1 MFQIVDCLVCT
12 SKYTCWSQKNAIIC
26 MSCFFHSF
34 RSKESF
40 SKGASHV
47 AKSQV
52 CVFKNGASVSASA
65 RQLNL
70 SMLEYACPDKTSR
83 QISHATNT
91 CLSRQKFCR
100 GLSWEAYFCRYKRC
114 VLSRQTCVCRDK
126 SKLVETKLCVLLRET
141 HVCRNKMFVAT
152 KMILAEAPAND
163 LRSLILHY
171 MIRGCTEHRTVQYV
185 DHYDYDYACCS
196 GWTDT
201 RGDQNCIVRMY
212 KTFSHSISILGGG
225 DSSVVRAP
233 DS

>member
-1 MFQIVDCLVCT
+1 MSTVLYVPQNIHAGH
-12 SKYTCWSQKNAIIC
+12 KNAIIC

-126 SKLVETKLCVLLRET
+126 SKLDEKNYVFCSEK
-141 HVCRNKMFVAT
+141 HMSVAT
-152 KMILAEAPAND
+152 KCLSRQKLYLRKLPPMIWDHWLYIIWPGGVRSIARCNMLTTTTTTTPAA
-163 LRSLILHY
+163 RAGQTPGATKTASFVCIKPFH
-171 MIRGCTEHRTVQYV
+171 TVFP
-185 DHYDYDYACCS
+185 S
-196 GWTDT
+196 
-201 RGDQNCIVRMY
+201 
-212 KTFSHSISILGGG
+212 
-225 DSSVVRAP
+225 
-233 DS
+233 